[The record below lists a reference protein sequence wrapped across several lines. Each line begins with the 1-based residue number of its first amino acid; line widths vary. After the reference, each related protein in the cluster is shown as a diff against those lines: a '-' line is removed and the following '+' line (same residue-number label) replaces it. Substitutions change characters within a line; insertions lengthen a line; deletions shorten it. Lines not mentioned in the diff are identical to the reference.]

1 MGLLADFE
9 YEKIVI
15 SWNSFIKMSY
25 HLEVLENL
33 RKAEFKFSEVAISE
47 KTKLEFE
54 WTFPTCRVFIPDA
67 IDLLDNG

>member
-1 MGLLADFE
+1 
-9 YEKIVI
+9 
-15 SWNSFIKMSY
+15 MSY

-33 RKAEFKFSEVAISE
+33 RKAELKFSEVAISE